1 MKERKLYSITEAR
14 ALMGAI
20 SRNTMYA
27 LLNRGDI
34 ASVVIGCRR
43 FVTQEAISEFI
54 ERSTTTAG
62 PPLTRLAPESRS
74 SRQLGRLLHHWQPLP
89 KTRPKRD
96 KNKERGH

>member
-1 MKERKLYSITEAR
+1 MKERKLYSISEAR

-27 LLNRGDI
+27 LLNRGEI

-62 PPLTRLAPESRS
+62 PAVDPARFRKPLQPVARLGAPPPAVAS
-74 SRQLGRLLHHWQPLP
+74 Q
-89 KTRPKRD
+89 D
-96 KNKERGH
+96 AANKG

>member
-27 LLNRGDI
+27 LLNRGEI
-34 ASVVIGCRR
+34 ASVVVGCRR

-62 PPLTRLAPESRS
+62 PAVDPARCRKPIQPAPRPASPPLLATAQDSAHK
-74 SRQLGRLLHHWQPLP
+74 G
-89 KTRPKRD
+89 
-96 KNKERGH
+96 

>member
-1 MKERKLYSITEAR
+1 MNRCALKERKLYSISEAR

-27 LLNRGDI
+27 LLNRGEI

-62 PPLTRLAPESRS
+62 PAVDPARFRKPLQPA
-74 SRQLGRLLHHWQPLP
+74 GRLGPP
-89 KTRPKRD
+89 PPTTIEGATAVKR
-96 KNKERGH
+96 

>member
-1 MKERKLYSITEAR
+1 MNRCVLKERKLYSISEAR

-27 LLNRGDI
+27 LLNRGEI

-62 PPLTRLAPESRS
+62 PAVDPARFRKPLQPADRLGPPPPTAIED
-74 SRQLGRLLHHWQPLP
+74 GAAV
-89 KTRPKRD
+89 KR
-96 KNKERGH
+96 